1 MIGIVNGL
9 LALVAGILAGLAS
22 AVAAIELY
30 SATPVEPE
38 SPWLGWDVSAG
49 SKVRPYALDHYL
61 MAGRFPPAAG
71 QMREFA
77 AKKASDGGALNG
89 ACSYVLKAT
98 PAPALWWTVAALSS
112 GSSGPTPNAVIT
124 ADTAVAENDGSL
136 RLAVSRMPMSGNW
149 IRPPS
154 TNEFTL
160 LYTIAEPSSN
170 SSRGPLPMFTI
181 ERSGC

>member
-1 MIGIVNGL
+1 MNGILNGL
-9 LALVAGILAGLAS
+9 LAIVAGIMAGLAS

-30 SATPVEPE
+30 SATPVGPE
-38 SPWLGWDVSAG
+38 SPWASWDISAD
-49 SKVRPYALDHYL
+49 SKARPYALDHYL

-77 AKKASDGGALNG
+77 AQTASDGSALNG
-89 ACSYVLKAT
+89 TCSYILTAN
-98 PAPALWWTVAALSS
+98 PAPSLWWTVSVTSS

-124 ADTAVAENDGSL
+124 ADTAVTENDGALKVS
-136 RLAVSRMPMSGNW
+136 VSRMPVSGNW

-154 TNEFTL
+154 ASDFTL

-170 SSRGPLPMFTI
+170 FSRGPLPMFTI

>member
-1 MIGIVNGL
+1 MNGILHGFIFL
-9 LALVAGILAGLAS
+9 LAGALAGLAS

-30 SATPVEPE
+30 SANPVEPA
-38 SPWLGWDVSAG
+38 SPWHSWDVSPN

-77 AKKASDGGALNG
+77 AQQASDGAALNG
-89 ACSYVLKAT
+89 ACNYVLAAKA
-98 PAPALWWTVAALSS
+98 APTLWWTLAVFSS
-112 GSSGPTPNAVIT
+112 GNSTAAPNAVIT
-124 ADTAVAENDGSL
+124 ADTAITEGDGSL
-136 RLAVSRMPMSGNW
+136 RVAVSRSPSSGNW
-149 IRPPS
+149 VRLQS
-154 TNEFTL
+154 AEGFTL

-170 SSRGPLPMFTI
+170 LSRGPLPMFTI

>member
-1 MIGIVNGL
+1 MKGIVNGSL
-9 LALVAGILAGLAS
+9 FLVAGVLAGLAS
-22 AVAAIELY
+22 AIAAIELY
-30 SATPVEPE
+30 SATPVEPA
-38 SPWLGWDVSAG
+38 SPWLSWDVSPG

-77 AKKASDGGALNG
+77 AQEASDGGTLNG
-89 ACSYVLKAT
+89 SCNYVLAAKA
-98 PAPALWWTVAALSS
+98 APTLWWTMAVFAG
-112 GSSGPTPNAVIT
+112 GSSGPAPNAVIT

-136 RLAVSRMPMSGNW
+136 RLSVSRLPASGNW

-154 TNEFTL
+154 TNNFTL

-170 SSRGPLPMFTI
+170 LSQGPLPMFTI